1 MAQSQRKFYRTVY
14 EVEVY
19 SETPYPHDARELAE
33 IDYDITDGDC
43 NGSVKAIVVNEE
55 SDAYTTAQALMASGS
70 DTTFFGLTEDGE
82 DVER

>member
-1 MAQSQRKFYRTVY
+1 MTQSTRTFYRTVL

-19 SETPYPHDARELAE
+19 SEEPYPLSDKELAE